1 MRDVAEY
8 VGIDNRSHRASFRYT
23 IVYVQRPHPWMEV
36 LRCAHDCMIRQDEK
50 RVCAREL
57 IIMAIDD
64 ILAGITGW
72 ILR

>member
-1 MRDVAEY
+1 MRGVAEY
-8 VGIDNRSHRASFRYT
+8 VGIDNRSHRASVRYT
-23 IVYVQRPHPWMEV
+23 IVCVQRPHPWMEV
-36 LRCAHDCMIRQDEK
+36 CMIRQDEK

-57 IIMAIDD
+57 IMAIDD

>member
-8 VGIDNRSHRASFRYT
+8 VGIDNRSHRASVRYT
-23 IVYVQRPHPWMEV
+23 IVCVQRPHPWME
-36 LRCAHDCMIRQDEK
+36 DEK

-57 IIMAIDD
+57 IMAIDD